1 MVSTRP
7 LVAVAAASTDRD
19 AGTVGSNP
27 CALPWDAKFV
37 VGIFA
42 VSGALHL
49 ARPETYE
56 PLMPAFVPRHR
67 EVIYASGVAELL
79 CAAGLLNP
87 RTRRVAGYASA
98 ALLVVVFPGNL
109 KMADDARRSRSTRFK
124 TIAYARLPMQWP
136 MVRAALRAARTTG

>member
-1 MVSTRP
+1 MP
-7 LVAVAAASTDRD
+7 
-19 AGTVGSNP
+19 
-27 CALPWDAKFV
+27 LPWDAKML

-42 VSGALHL
+42 VSGVLHL
-49 ARPETYE
+49 ARPGTYE
-56 PLMPAFVPRHR
+56 PLMPAVVPRHR
-67 EVIYASGVAELL
+67 EVIYLSGVAELL

-87 RTRRVAGYASA
+87 RTRRLAGYVSA

-124 TIAYARLPMQWP
+124 TIAYARLPMQLP

>member
-1 MVSTRP
+1 MP
-7 LVAVAAASTDRD
+7 
-19 AGTVGSNP
+19 
-27 CALPWDAKFV
+27 LPWDAKFV

-42 VSGALHL
+42 VSGVLHL

-98 ALLVVVFPGNL
+98 VLLVVVFPGNV

-136 MVRAALRAARTTG
+136 MIRAALRAARTTG